1 MLDPSSSTSSSSSI
15 HPSSSFTTLSLP
27 LLEEAVIIPRFSL
40 AQFLET
46 YIIDYFSPLSAPF
59 YVYFRGYIAA
69 LNGHHIHST
78 LLEWLTLPLIYFII
92 GYTSKIAICFWIYG
106 KVTNQSYTQG
116 IDQEVICCLLLDLFW
131 RCISPLHFGF
141 LTPREF
147 NKYLTIP
154 NSTSNPNHG
163 LSLWLYFADFDIYS
177 LEVKRSAARCTLHLS
192 ECVFEITGA
201 QLSKLLERLGEG
213 QSRET
218 LLQGIE
224 EIQSSSFSN
233 SNPDSSESTN
243 ISSFPSSQSIN
254 DTGAASLPV
263 TISSS
268 FSSTPSSSIP
278 NSPSINILHTYRLTV
293 HAVCVAILLYAKR
306 FSYSSNIRVV
316 LLWHIRGLLA
326 LIMSISPIIA
336 RLTINSQYPI
346 GDTLLSQFIILTCA
360 IFNFLYSFVT
370 TSSIIGGVEDFSRR
384 SMTLRLLGELVS
396 RTHLLPSTNLE
407 AEIASKTLINNDVIT
422 TYRAIQDSGG
432 SGSNAILPLES
443 AGNVAAWLACRR
455 ILQGV
460 GLQYVLQFGIYT
472 VIAVSIAIIQFGVT
486 LLILLF
492 TTPRGKNVT
501 DHNQSIPLPAV
512 GQCVLFLVLYV
523 GLLLF
528 IIHEGIVAN
537 KTAEAHGE
545 LAVSLR
551 AEAARKAALLR
562 ANANKRRNNKQN
574 EKDIQIHQD
583 LDYHE
588 SQHWDDVAN
597 LLEIVPKSLDFEKKL
612 KVINLDA
619 TESLFNAVLSAIA
632 SGVGLVIGLLQ
643 WRFGAFT

>member
-1 MLDPSSSTSSSSSI
+1 
-15 HPSSSFTTLSLP
+15 
-27 LLEEAVIIPRFSL
+27 
-40 AQFLET
+40 
-46 YIIDYFSPLSAPF
+46 
-59 YVYFRGYIAA
+59 
-69 LNGHHIHST
+69 
-78 LLEWLTLPLIYFII
+78 
-92 GYTSKIAICFWIYG
+92 
-106 KVTNQSYTQG
+106 
-116 IDQEVICCLLLDLFW
+116 
-131 RCISPLHFGF
+131 
-141 LTPREF
+141 
-147 NKYLTIP
+147 
-154 NSTSNPNHG
+154 
-163 LSLWLYFADFDIYS
+163 LWLYFADFDIYS

-201 QLSKLLERLGEG
+201 HLSKLLERLGEG
-213 QSRET
+213 QARET

-224 EIQSSSFSN
+224 EIQSSSFLN

-254 DTGAASLPV
+254 DTGATSLSV
-263 TISSS
+263 TIS
-268 FSSTPSSSIP
+268 SSTPSSSIP

-316 LLWHIRGLLA
+316 LLWQIRGLLA

-336 RLTINSQYPI
+336 RLSINSQYPI

-432 SGSNAILPLES
+432 SGINAILPLES

-460 GLQYVLQFGIYT
+460 GLQFVLQFGIYT

-486 LLILLF
+486 LMILLF

-528 IIHEGIVAN
+528 IIHEGIIAN

-562 ANANKRRNNKQN
+562 SASANKRRNNKQN